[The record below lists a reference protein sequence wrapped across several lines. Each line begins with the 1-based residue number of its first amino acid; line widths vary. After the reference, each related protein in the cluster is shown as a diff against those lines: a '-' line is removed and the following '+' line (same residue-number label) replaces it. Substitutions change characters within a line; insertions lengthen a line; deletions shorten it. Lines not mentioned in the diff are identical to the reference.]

1 MTVTITALH
10 PSDAYYPDRED
21 FIGLTVDASRIESC
35 GDEWYSVE
43 FWHGEPVK
51 LVACQFYR
59 VG

>member
-1 MTVTITALH
+1 MTITITALH

-21 FIGLTVDASRIESC
+21 FIGLQVEPERIESC

-51 LVACQFYR
+51 LAACQFDR